1 MVLVVECAADS
12 EIRGVAEG
20 MNMVDDIT
28 LCLYLFC
35 IIFEVHSKQNA
46 CPRCNQ

>member
-20 MNMVDDIT
+20 MNMEDDIT

-46 CPRCNQ
+46 CL